1 MKSTPQPD
9 PTLPFELPLTLA
21 RDGRFAEAVRETL
34 ALAGD
39 STDETLLAG
48 AAQSLSRI
56 ARQAE
61 GAGDLAAAEAA
72 LERAVNL
79 RPTWADLHFQ
89 YATVLAQRG
98 RLAEARTELRAALAI
113 HPRYLA
119 ARVETAM
126 LEAREGRIGEA
137 LSALREVQRDTRIEE
152 PHAFQ
157 QGLRSLERADWDT
170 ADALFRRAVK
180 RTDPRLE
187 RQLDR
192 YRTYM
197 AESELERA
205 ADVLREALDAHES
218 YPDLH
223 AMLGTSEL
231 RIGHYDDAVASFA
244 RALELNPEFHTARV
258 QLALALDALG
268 ARAEA
273 TEQLALVLEADP
285 GHAQACEIL
294 DRWAPR
300 VRLDSDSSSRKGS

>member
-1 MKSTPQPD
+1 MKSAPHPD
-9 PTLPFELPLTLA
+9 PTLPFESALALA
-21 RDGRFAEAVRETL
+21 REGRFAEAVKRTFE
-34 ALAGD
+34 LAGPAP
-39 STDETLLAG
+39 DEALESG
-48 AAQSLSRI
+48 GAQSLARI
-56 ARQAE
+56 ARMAE
-61 GAGDLAAAEAA
+61 GAGDLAEAEAA
-72 LERAVNL
+72 LENAVRL
-79 RPTWADLHFQ
+79 RPGYADLHFQ
-89 YATVLAQRG
+89 YGTVLSQRG
-98 RLAEARTELRAALAI
+98 RLAEARAELKIALGI

-137 LSALREVQRDTRIEE
+137 LSALRDVQRDTRIEE

-157 QGLRSLERADWDT
+157 QGMRSLERADWES

-192 YRTYM
+192 YRTFM

-205 ADVLREALDAHES
+205 ADVLREALDLHES

-223 AMLGTSEL
+223 ALLGTSEL
-231 RIGHYDDAVASFA
+231 RNGHYDDAVASFA

-273 TEQLALVLEADP
+273 TEQIGLVLAAESD
-285 GHAQACEIL
+285 HAQALEIFE
-294 DRWAPR
+294 RWMPR
-300 VRLDSDSSSRKGS
+300 ARQGSDSSSRKDS